1 MELLREVIKYIFVI
15 GAAQGVQLAVFLFRK
30 KENHIANR
38 LLAITMLIFATDLV
52 LGILFVTGH
61 ILDVPQ
67 LMALNNTFPY
77 LYGPNMYLYVLLLT
91 RNEKKF
97 KPVYFYHFLPFLLIH
112 IYGLFFFY
120 FQPQS
125 FYENLMIPDYP
136 VAWHFSLIGKL
147 IPVSGVIYTILTI
160 REAVKYNKTIKNS
173 FSNIDKIN
181 LNWLTYMVIGTAA
194 IWIIVIISYAANFI
208 FGEQLQ
214 ANILIYVGL
223 SVFLFTIGYKSLK
236 QPEVVLLNT
245 DGNEDSEKESKPTP
259 YKKSGLSEDIAS
271 EVISNLKHIM
281 ANDKPFKKNDLN
293 LSDLASMV
301 NVSTHNLSE
310 IINTKLNQ
318 NFYDF
323 INTYRVEEVKQ
334 LIEQDSGNVYSVLA
348 HGLESGFSSKSA
360 YYSAFKKATG
370 VTPAQYRSNTRKE
383 KVA

>member
-1 MELLREVIKYIFVI
+1 
-15 GAAQGVQLAVFLFRK
+15 
-30 KENHIANR
+30 
-38 LLAITMLIFATDLV
+38 
-52 LGILFVTGH
+52 
-61 ILDVPQ
+61 
-67 LMALNNTFPY
+67 
-77 LYGPNMYLYVLLLT
+77 MYLYDLLLNI
-91 RNEKKF
+91 NEKKF

-136 VAWHFSLIGKL
+136 VTWHFSLIGKL

-194 IWIIVIISYAANFI
+194 IWIIVIISYAATFI

-245 DGNEDSEKESKPTP
+245 DGNEEGEKESKPTS

-271 EVISNLKHIM
+271 EVISKLKH
-281 ANDKPFKKNDLN
+281 
-293 LSDLASMV
+293 MV
-301 NVSTHNLSE
+301 FWS
-310 IINTKLNQ
+310 
-318 NFYDF
+318 
-323 INTYRVEEVKQ
+323 
-334 LIEQDSGNVYSVLA
+334 
-348 HGLESGFSSKSA
+348 
-360 YYSAFKKATG
+360 
-370 VTPAQYRSNTRKE
+370 
-383 KVA
+383 

>member
-1 MELLREVIKYIFVI
+1 MELLREVIKYIFII

-61 ILDVPQ
+61 ILEVPQ

-147 IPVSGVIYTILTI
+147 IPVSGVIYTVLTI
-160 REAVKYNKTIKNS
+160 GEAVKYNKTIKNS

-208 FGEQLQ
+208 FGEQLR

-236 QPEVVLLNT
+236 QPEVVLLST
-245 DGNEDSEKESKPTP
+245 EGNEVGEKEGKPTS
-259 YKKSGLSEDIAS
+259 YKKSGLSKDIAS
-271 EVISNLKHIM
+271 EVINKLKHIM

-310 IINTKLNQ
+310 IINTKLKQ

-323 INTYRVEEVKQ
+323 IKIYRVDEVKR
-334 LIEQDSGNVYSVLA
+334 LIEQDSSNVYSVLA
-348 HGLESGFSSKSA
+348 LGLESGFSSKSA

>member
-1 MELLREVIKYIFVI
+1 MELLRELIKYIFII
-15 GAAQGVQLAVFLFRK
+15 GAAQGVQLAIFLFRK

-52 LGILFVTGH
+52 LGILFITGL

-91 RNEKKF
+91 RSEKTF
-97 KPVYFYHFLPFLLIH
+97 KPVYYLHFLPFLLIH

-136 VAWHFSLIGKL
+136 VAWHFSLIGNL

-160 REAVKYNKTIKNS
+160 RETLKYNKTIKNS

-208 FGEQLQ
+208 FGEQLR

-245 DGNEDSEKESKPTP
+245 DGNKAGEKESKSTS

-271 EVISNLKHIM
+271 DVISKLKHIM
-281 ANDKPFKKNDLN
+281 DNDKPFKKNDLN

-348 HGLESGFSSKSA
+348 LGLESGFSSKSA
-360 YYSAFKKATG
+360 YYSAFKKVTG
-370 VTPAQYRSNTRKE
+370 VTPAQYRSNTRQE

>member
-1 MELLREVIKYIFVI
+1 MELLRELIKYIFII
-15 GAAQGVQLAVFLFRK
+15 GAAQGVQLAIFLFRK
-30 KENHIANR
+30 KENYIANR

-52 LGILFVTGH
+52 LGILFITGL

-91 RNEKKF
+91 RSEKTF
-97 KPVYFYHFLPFLLIH
+97 KPVYYLHFLPFLLIH

-136 VAWHFSLIGKL
+136 VAWHFSLIGNL

-160 REAVKYNKTIKNS
+160 RETLKYNKTIKNS

-181 LNWLTYMVIGTAA
+181 LNWLTYMVIGTAT

-208 FGEQLQ
+208 FGEQLR

-245 DGNEDSEKESKPTP
+245 EGSEEGEKEGKPTS
-259 YKKSGLSEDIAS
+259 YRKSGLSEDMAS
-271 EVISNLKHIM
+271 EVIRKLKQIM
-281 ANDKPFKKNDLN
+281 DNEKPFTKNDLN

-301 NVSTHNLSE
+301 NVSSHNLSE

-323 INTYRVEEVKQ
+323 INTYRVDEVKR
-334 LIEQDSGNVYSVLA
+334 LIEQDLSNVYSVLA
-348 HGLESGFSSKSA
+348 LGLESGFSSKSA
-360 YYSAFKKATG
+360 FYSAFKKVTG
-370 VTPAQYRSNTRKE
+370 ITPAQYRSNTRKE

>member
-1 MELLREVIKYIFVI
+1 MELLREVIKYIFII

-52 LGILFVTGH
+52 LGILFLTGH
-61 ILDVPQ
+61 ILEVPQ

-77 LYGPNMYLYVLLLT
+77 LYGPIMYLYVLLLT
-91 RNEKKF
+91 RNEKFF
-97 KPVYFYHFLPFLLIH
+97 KPVYYFHFLPFLLIH

-147 IPVSGVIYTILTI
+147 IPVSGVLYTILTI

-173 FSNIDKIN
+173 YSNIDKIN

-208 FGEQLQ
+208 FGEQLR
-214 ANILIYVGL
+214 ANILIYIGL

-245 DGNEDSEKESKPTP
+245 DENDAGEKEDKPTS
-259 YKKSGLSEDIAS
+259 YKKSGLSEDLAS
-271 EVISNLKHIM
+271 EVISKLKHIM
-281 ANDKPFKKNDLN
+281 INEKPFKKNDLN

-323 INTYRVEEVKQ
+323 INTYRVDEVKR
-334 LIEQDSGNVYSVLA
+334 LIEEDTGNVYSVLA
-348 HGLESGFSSKSA
+348 LGLESGFSSKSA
-360 YYSAFKKATG
+360 FYSSFKKATG
-370 VTPAQYRSNTRKE
+370 VTPAQYRSKTRKE